1 MSTTLAQLEASAR
14 KVEQAEAR
22 GRVLEDEREAQA
34 LKITQ
39 AILDAQRESAKA
51 KEDVAVYQL
60 KLSHAE
66 QEMYVPFPISCY
78 LSLSIYTVNVLKK

>member
-1 MSTTLAQLEASAR
+1 M
-14 KVEQAEAR
+14 
-22 GRVLEDEREAQA
+22 LEDEREAQA

-60 KLSHAE
+60 KLNHAE
-66 QEMYVPFPISCY
+66 QEMYVPSPFSCY
-78 LSLSIYTVNVLKK
+78 LSSSIYTVNVLKK

>member
-66 QEMYVPFPISCY
+66 QEMYVPSSSLIIFPY
-78 LSLSIYTVNVLKK
+78 LSIQSTC